1 MGNEKGWAFLDSL
14 DKNVA
19 QYIKS
24 GSKPCNVASMGEYT
38 VGASFELRAI
48 KNIAE
53 GYPITMVIPSEGA
66 GNELEANA
74 LVSTS
79 KNKDAAKRFL
89 DWTVSKQAADEY
101 YKWKAIVTI
110 PGGEMPEKFKA
121 AGLPEDVS
129 KVMYPLDFKAAADER
144 STIIDTWQKKYE
156 R

>member
-1 MGNEKGWAFLDSL
+1 
-14 DKNVA
+14 
-19 QYIKS
+19 
-24 GSKPCNVASMGEYT
+24 
-38 VGASFELRAI
+38 
-48 KNIAE
+48 
-53 GYPITMVIPSEGA
+53 MVIPSEGA

-110 PGGEMPEKFKA
+110 PGGAMPDKFKE

-129 KVMYPLDFKAAADER
+129 KVMYAVDFKAAADDR
-144 STIIDTWQKKYE
+144 TKIIETWQKKYE